1 MQVSPLCPEAHNVL
15 AQLSSSCE
23 EALQHYRRGE
33 EVGLQ
38 VWLLPV
44 SLFAGLP
51 TVPGPV
57 VPQQGWCWAGA
68 ARAAGL

>member
-1 MQVSPLCPEAHNVL
+1 ML

-38 VWLLPV
+38 VRVPP
-44 SLFAGLP
+44 AGLLAGLR
-51 TVPGPV
+51 TVLGSV

-68 ARAAGL
+68 ASAADL